1 MVCVC
6 IVCEVKLAL
15 RLTGSIQFDKVG
27 LSIRKLCFLG
37 MGQFRLFLNLENSLG
52 SEMQSYPR
60 MLPLPGGAL

>member
-6 IVCEVKLAL
+6 IVYEVKLAL

-37 MGQFRLFLNLENSLG
+37 MGQFRLFLNLENFLG
-52 SEMQSYPR
+52 SEMQ
-60 MLPLPGGAL
+60 